1 MKKNYVLF
9 VAIFMA
15 AISIKAQKV
24 ILVNGGQFGNNAE
37 NVSVISYD
45 VTTKVYN
52 TIDSIGTQS
61 VQDLLIDGNSA
72 FVAAQDSIV
81 KYDLVTQSRVAAA
94 SFPGIST
101 KSLAVYNNYLL
112 VGNFYG
118 KSSHNLYIYNKNN
131 LTLVDSIA
139 QITKGA
145 SDILVVDSLAYI
157 VQNLTTAAY
166 TDSAGYLS
174 VINLN
179 TLSFQQDVVFNNN
192 GEDLGY
198 LLYRKSDAT
207 IVGINS
213 NSISTYN
220 LNTSTAATIAK
231 TVSFSS
237 NKHNSALRGD
247 TLFVKV
253 NQKIGALNFKTL
265 NLIDTNLINYESTAF
280 TYDTL
285 GNQFYAT
292 STDFFSY
299 SEGKVFDRSGLLIDT
314 LTVASAPELVGMY
327 YDNTTSLLNNKSIKN
342 EQFKLYP
349 NPVNKSNAFVTISL
363 EEEVKNANLSIFNS
377 KGQLIKEMILN
388 NQNLIQLNLQGYES
402 GMYFIQLNTENSN
415 KYQKVIL
422 K

>member
-1 MKKNYVLF
+1 M
-9 VAIFMA
+9 
-15 AISIKAQKV
+15 
-24 ILVNGGQFGNNAE
+24 
-37 NVSVISYD
+37 
-45 VTTKVYN
+45 
-52 TIDSIGTQS
+52 
-61 VQDLLIDGNSA
+61 
-72 FVAAQDSIV
+72 
-81 KYDLVTQSRVAAA
+81 
-94 SFPGIST
+94 
-101 KSLAVYNNYLL
+101 